1 MATRRPEK
9 IEILQLPKSVIGR
22 VIGKVGSFVFF
33 LPWEGIFDGCPGRQE
48 PRSKTFVSVQDA
60 AVAFKSFNCIFG
72 WGLLSSFFAVKF
84 CRQKVSARAAGARID
99 ARDQTEDPV
108 QDGKEII
115 EILQLSEF
123 KFVPIFQGTFQV
135 SGKVLIQGWTSQ
147 LLPIA
152 HASCE
157 FSRFSWAGHLKPV
170 RMPRQVLLLSQIPML
185 QKC

>member
-84 CRQKVSARAAGARID
+84 FAGSQWVHVHSAGARID

-108 QDGKEII
+108 QDGKEKYFNFQN
-115 EILQLSEF
+115 LNSSQFF
-123 KFVPIFQGTFQV
+123 KAHFRWAAKYWFKDGPVNCC
-135 SGKVLIQGWTSQ
+135 Q
-147 LLPIA
+147 LLT
-152 HASCE
+152 HRVNFLGSLERDTWSLWGCQGR
-157 FSRFSWAGHLKPV
+157 SSY
-170 RMPRQVLLLSQIPML
+170 
-185 QKC
+185 